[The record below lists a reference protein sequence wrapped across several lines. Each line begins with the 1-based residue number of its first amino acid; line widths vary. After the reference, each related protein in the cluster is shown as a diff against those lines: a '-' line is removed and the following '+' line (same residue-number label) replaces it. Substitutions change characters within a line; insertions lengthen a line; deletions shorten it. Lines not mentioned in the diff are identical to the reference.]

1 MPPGIEDGPSL
12 VRQSGFVLFWS
23 ARVLSTSCFQIVSV
37 VVGWQIYAL
46 TSSTFDLGLV
56 GLCQFLPMLLLTIP
70 AGHIADRF
78 DRRVVVRTCQIVEGL
93 TAAGLALASWSG
105 VISPHVIFAAAVLIG
120 ACRTFEAPTVAA
132 LLPMV
137 VSPALLPKALALSAS
152 AIQTA
157 TIIGPAF
164 GGLLYIAGPG
174 VAYIAVALIYLA
186 AALLVSSLKIVAL
199 AAAREPPTLRS
210 VFSGFTFIRSRP
222 IILGAISL
230 DMVAVLLGGATA
242 LLPVYARD
250 ILHTNSLGLGLLR
263 ASPAIGALT
272 MSLVLTRW
280 PMQRRVGLKM
290 FGAVATF
297 GLATMVFGI
306 SAWFP
311 LSMLALIVMGSADV
325 VSVVVRSTL
334 VQLGTPNAMRGR
346 VSAVNSMFVG
356 TSNQLG
362 EFESGMTATLFGTVP
377 AVILGGGGD
386 DPRRPPLVAA
396 VPAAAPRGSL
406 SGAEHLTASRG
417 RRAAISISTIPPRL
431 PMVRPCAAPSSEA
444 IRSRI
449 PPWTCRPTS
458 QSPGSSTG

>member
-1 MPPGIEDGPSL
+1 MPPPIEDGLPL
-12 VRQSGFVLFWS
+12 IRQSNFVLFWS

-37 VVGWQIYAL
+37 VIGWQIYAL

-56 GLCQFLPMLLLTIP
+56 GLCQFLPMLLLTLP

-78 DRRVVVRTCQIVEGL
+78 DRRVVVRTCQLVEGM

-105 VISPHVIFAAAVLIG
+105 VISPHVIFAAAVLVG

-137 VSPALLPKALALSAS
+137 VSPSILPKALALSVS

-174 VAYIAVALIYLA
+174 LAYIAVGLLYLVA
-186 AALLVSSLKIVAL
+186 AALVSSLRILVPPAP
-199 AAAREPPTLRS
+199 RETQTLRS
-210 VFSGFTFIRSRP
+210 VFSGFGFIRSRP
-222 IILGAISL
+222 VILGAISL

-250 ILHTNSLGLGLLR
+250 ILHTNSLGLGVLR
-263 ASPAIGALT
+263 ASPALGALAT
-272 MSLVLTRW
+272 SLVLARW
-280 PMQRRVGLKM
+280 PMERHVGLKM

-297 GLATMVFGI
+297 GFATMVFGA
-306 SAWFP
+306 SSWFP
-311 LSMLALIVMGSADV
+311 LSMLALSVMGAADV

-334 VQLGTPNAMRGR
+334 VQLGTPDAMRGR

-377 AVILGGGGD
+377 AVVLGGAGTVIVALAWSRLFPALRRADGF
-386 DPRRPPLVAA
+386 PRRSA
-396 VPAAAPRGSL
+396 
-406 SGAEHLTASRG
+406 
-417 RRAAISISTIPPRL
+417 
-431 PMVRPCAAPSSEA
+431 
-444 IRSRI
+444 
-449 PPWTCRPTS
+449 
-458 QSPGSSTG
+458 